1 MLPGMRPAGIRG
13 MMAVMNG
20 KPLPGEVPSGA
31 PRQRRMFQ
39 SDPGAPTAGQLD
51 AEFDRLARQAYVGVR
66 DDVLDPEVAFDLAC
80 LLLKWGPPDPLAG
93 ELAERSAEGTDR
105 ERIADLAR
113 QVLAARFE
121 PGFDL
126 EPVLLERL
134 EQALEVVTVDLEA
147 TGLEGPVRLVITDW
161 HDPPHAYAEF
171 RGVWGTAGGT
181 SPADG
186 AAPLSALVAIAGD
199 LQEAVMEALW
209 GTVWP
214 VCPGHNLGAHAR
226 EYENA
231 AVWWCN
237 GDGGHVIAAI
247 GHWDRLAGA
256 LPRS

>member
-1 MLPGMRPAGIRG
+1 

-20 KPLPGEVPSGA
+20 KPLPGEVPGGA
-31 PRQRRMFQ
+31 PGQRRVFR
-39 SDPGAPTAGQLD
+39 SDPDAPTAGQLN

-66 DDVLDPEVAFDLAC
+66 DGVLDPEVAFDLAC

-105 ERIADLAR
+105 EQIADLVK
-113 QVLAARFE
+113 QVLAVRFE

-134 EQALEVVTVDLEA
+134 EQALGVATADLEA
-147 TGLEGPVRLVITDW
+147 TGLEGPVRLVIMDW
-161 HDPPHAYAEF
+161 HEPRHAYAEF
-171 RGVWGTAGGT
+171 RGVWGTAGGI

-186 AAPLSALVAIAGD
+186 AAPLPALVAVAGN

-214 VCPGHNLGAHAR
+214 VCPAHNLGAHAR
-226 EYENA
+226 EYESA
-231 AVWWCN
+231 AVWWCK

-247 GHWDRLAGA
+247 GYWDRRAGV
-256 LPRS
+256 LPPS